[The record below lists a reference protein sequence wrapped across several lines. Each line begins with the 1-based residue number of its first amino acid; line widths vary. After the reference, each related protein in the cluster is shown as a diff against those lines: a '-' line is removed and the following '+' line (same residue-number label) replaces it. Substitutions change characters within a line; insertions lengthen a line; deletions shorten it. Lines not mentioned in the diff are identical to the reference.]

1 MFCLCCFKDNKMT
14 LVILFIS
21 TFLFCCQP
29 KQTTKDVI
37 TGAAQVD
44 LYIPLLVGK
53 SVALVANQT
62 SLVHQVHLV
71 DTLLSRG
78 INISKVFAPEHGFRG
93 EADAGASIDNTIDT
107 KTGLP
112 IFSLYGKNKKPSKE
126 FLEDVDMVV
135 FDIQD
140 VGARFYTYIS
150 TLHYVMEACA
160 ENSIPVLVL
169 DRPNPNAHYVDGPVL
184 DTVFKSFVG
193 MHPIPI
199 VHGMTMV
206 EYAQMINGEYWLK
219 DSMQCELYWQEMK
232 NYDHQKSYNLPI
244 KPSPNL
250 PNQQSILLYPS
261 LCLFE
266 QTTVSIGRG
275 TAFPFQVIGHP
286 NYDNKSFSFTPVSVV
301 EERKPKHEGSESFG
315 IDLRKIKVKKE
326 LNIKYLID
334 FYNKLKNTDSDFFG
348 KYFYR
353 IAGNKKLEN
362 QIKDGISEKEI
373 RSSWEIKL
381 SQYKA
386 KRKKYL
392 LYKDFE

>member
-1 MFCLCCFKDNKMT
+1 MKKLLILLFTSHLVFSQQNSEIKVGSEKMNEYLDKISNKS
-14 LVILFIS
+14 V
-21 TFLFCCQP
+21 
-29 KQTTKDVI
+29 
-37 TGAAQVD
+37 G
-44 LYIPLLVGK
+44 LLVNH
-53 SVALVANQT
+53 SSTVRST
-62 SLVHQVHLV
+62 HLI
-71 DTLLSRG
+71 DTLISKN
-78 INISKVFAPEHGFRG
+78 INIKKIFSPEHGFTGNIERG
-93 EADAGASIDNTIDT
+93 KTVNEDTLIIDEKII
-107 KTGLP
+107 P
-112 IFSLYGKNKKPSKE
+112 IVSMYGKTRIPSKE
-126 FLEDVDMVV
+126 SMKGLDIII

-150 TLHYVMEACA
+150 AMHNMMNICA
-160 ENSIPVLVL
+160 ELGISFLVL
-169 DRPNPNAHYVDGPVL
+169 DRPNPNSGYIDGPVL
-184 DTVFKSFVG
+184 EMEYQSYIG
-193 MHPIPI
+193 MHEIPI
-199 VHGMTMV
+199 VHALTVGELAKMIKGEKWIENSEKLKLEV
-206 EYAQMINGEYWLK
+206 IKVDNWDHSKEYK
-219 DSMQCELYWQEMK
+219 
-232 NYDHQKSYNLPI
+232 LPVR
-244 KPSPNL
+244 PSPNL

-301 EERKPKHEGSESFG
+301 EERKPKHEGNESFG

-334 FYNKLKNTDSDFFG
+334 FYNKLKETDSDFFG

>member
-1 MFCLCCFKDNKMT
+1 M
-14 LVILFIS
+14 
-21 TFLFCCQP
+21 
-29 KQTTKDVI
+29 
-37 TGAAQVD
+37 
-44 LYIPLLVGK
+44 
-53 SVALVANQT
+53 
-62 SLVHQVHLV
+62 
-71 DTLLSRG
+71 
-78 INISKVFAPEHGFRG
+78 
-93 EADAGASIDNTIDT
+93 
-107 KTGLP
+107 
-112 IFSLYGKNKKPSKE
+112 YGKTRIPSKE
-126 FLEDVDMVV
+126 SMKGLDIII

-150 TLHYVMEACA
+150 AMHNMMNICA
-160 ENSIPVLVL
+160 ELGISFLVL
-169 DRPNPNAHYVDGPVL
+169 DRPNPNSGYIDGPVL
-184 DTVFKSFVG
+184 EMEYQSYIG
-193 MHPIPI
+193 MHEIPI
-199 VHGMTMV
+199 VHALTVGELAKMIKGEKWIENSEKLKLEV
-206 EYAQMINGEYWLK
+206 IKIDNWDHSKEYK
-219 DSMQCELYWQEMK
+219 
-232 NYDHQKSYNLPI
+232 LPVR
-244 KPSPNL
+244 PSPNL

-275 TAFPFQVIGHP
+275 TPFPFQVIGHP
-286 NYDNKSFSFTPVSVV
+286 NYDNKSFSFTPFSVV

-386 KRKKYL
+386 KRKKYI

>member
-1 MFCLCCFKDNKMT
+1 MKKLLILLFTSHLVFSQQNSEIKVGSEKMNEYLDKISNKS
-14 LVILFIS
+14 V
-21 TFLFCCQP
+21 
-29 KQTTKDVI
+29 
-37 TGAAQVD
+37 G
-44 LYIPLLVGK
+44 LLVNH
-53 SVALVANQT
+53 SSTVRST
-62 SLVHQVHLV
+62 HLI
-71 DTLLSRG
+71 DTLISKN
-78 INISKVFAPEHGFRG
+78 INIKKIFSPEHGFTGNIERG
-93 EADAGASIDNTIDT
+93 KTVNEDTLIIDEKII
-107 KTGLP
+107 P
-112 IFSLYGKNKKPSKE
+112 IVSMYGKTRIPSKE
-126 FLEDVDMVV
+126 SMKGLDIII

-150 TLHYVMEACA
+150 AMHNMMNVCA
-160 ENSIPVLVL
+160 ELGISFLVL
-169 DRPNPNAHYVDGPVL
+169 DRPNPNSGYIDGPVL
-184 DTVFKSFVG
+184 EMEYQSYIG
-193 MHPIPI
+193 MHEIPI
-199 VHGMTMV
+199 VHALTVGELAKMIKGEKWIENSEKLKLEV
-206 EYAQMINGEYWLK
+206 IKIDNWDHSKEYK
-219 DSMQCELYWQEMK
+219 
-232 NYDHQKSYNLPI
+232 LPVR
-244 KPSPNL
+244 PSPNL

-275 TAFPFQVIGHP
+275 TPFPFQVIGHP
-286 NYDNKSFSFTPVSVV
+286 NYDNKSFSFIPVSVV
-301 EERKPKHEGSESFG
+301 EERKPKHEGSKSFG

>member
-1 MFCLCCFKDNKMT
+1 MIKLFLLLINLTYTTNQDINKKI
-14 LVILFIS
+14 ILGAERLNLYDKNIS
-21 TFLFCCQP
+21 NKSL
-29 KQTTKDVI
+29 
-37 TGAAQVD
+37 A
-44 LYIPLLVGK
+44 LLVNHSSLINNTHIIDTLSQNGYNIKKIFTPEHGLSGKIERGK
-53 SVALVANQT
+53 SI
-62 SLVHQVHLV
+62 SD
-71 DTLLSRG
+71 DTLL
-78 INISKVFAPEHGFRG
+78 INNKKIPIISM
-93 EADAGASIDNTIDT
+93 
-107 KTGLP
+107 
-112 IFSLYGKNKKPSKE
+112 YGKTRIPSYE
-126 FLEDVDMVV
+126 SLDGIDVVI

-150 TLHYVMEACA
+150 AMHNMMEVCA
-160 ENSIPVLVL
+160 NLNIDFIVF
-169 DRPNPNAHYVDGPVL
+169 DRPNPNGSYVDGPVL
-184 DTVFKSFVG
+184 EKEYKSYIG
-193 MHPIPI
+193 MHEIPI
-199 VHGMTMV
+199 VHGCTVGELALMIKGEKWIKNSEKLNLKVIPILNWDHTMD
-206 EYAQMINGEYWLK
+206 YK
-219 DSMQCELYWQEMK
+219 
-232 NYDHQKSYNLPI
+232 LPI

-275 TAFPFQVIGHP
+275 TPYPFQVIGHP

-301 EERKPKHEGSESFG
+301 EERKPKHEDNKSYG

-334 FYNKLKNTDSDFFG
+334 FYNKLNETDPDFFG

>member
-1 MFCLCCFKDNKMT
+1 MKKLLILLFTSHLVFSQQNSEIKVGSEKMHEYLDKISNKS
-14 LVILFIS
+14 L
-21 TFLFCCQP
+21 
-29 KQTTKDVI
+29 
-37 TGAAQVD
+37 G
-44 LYIPLLVGK
+44 LLVNH
-53 SVALVANQT
+53 SSTVRST
-62 SLVHQVHLV
+62 HLI
-71 DTLLSRG
+71 DTLISKN
-78 INISKVFAPEHGFRG
+78 INIKKIFSPEHGFTGNIERG
-93 EADAGASIDNTIDT
+93 KTVNEDTLIIDEKII
-107 KTGLP
+107 P
-112 IFSLYGKNKKPSKE
+112 IVSMYGKTRIPSKE
-126 FLEDVDMVV
+126 SMKGLDIII

-150 TLHYVMEACA
+150 AMHNMMNICA
-160 ENSIPVLVL
+160 ELGISFLVL
-169 DRPNPNAHYVDGPVL
+169 DRPNPNSGYIDGPVL
-184 DTVFKSFVG
+184 EMEYQSYIG
-193 MHPIPI
+193 MHEIPI
-199 VHGMTMV
+199 VHALTVGELAKMIKGEKWIENSEKLKLEV
-206 EYAQMINGEYWLK
+206 IKVDNWDHSKEYK
-219 DSMQCELYWQEMK
+219 
-232 NYDHQKSYNLPI
+232 LPVR
-244 KPSPNL
+244 PSPNL

-301 EERKPKHEGSESFG
+301 EERKPKHEGNESFG

-334 FYNKLKNTDSDFFG
+334 FYNKLKGTDSDFFG

>member
-1 MFCLCCFKDNKMT
+1 MKKLLILLFTSHLVLSQQNSEIKVGSEKMHEYLDQISNKS
-14 LVILFIS
+14 V
-21 TFLFCCQP
+21 
-29 KQTTKDVI
+29 
-37 TGAAQVD
+37 G
-44 LYIPLLVGK
+44 LLVNH
-53 SVALVANQT
+53 SSTVRST
-62 SLVHQVHLV
+62 HLI
-71 DTLLSRG
+71 DTLISKN
-78 INISKVFAPEHGFRG
+78 INIKKIFSPEHGFTGNIERG
-93 EADAGASIDNTIDT
+93 KTVNEDTLIIDEKII
-107 KTGLP
+107 P
-112 IFSLYGKNKKPSKE
+112 IVSMYGKTRIPSKE
-126 FLEDVDMVV
+126 SMKGLDIII

-150 TLHYVMEACA
+150 AMHNMMNICA
-160 ENSIPVLVL
+160 ELGISFLVL
-169 DRPNPNAHYVDGPVL
+169 DRPNPNSGYIDGPVL
-184 DTVFKSFVG
+184 EMEYQSYIG
-193 MHPIPI
+193 MHEIPI
-199 VHGMTMV
+199 VHALTVGELAKMIKGEKWIENSEKLKLEV
-206 EYAQMINGEYWLK
+206 IKIDNWDHSKEYK
-219 DSMQCELYWQEMK
+219 
-232 NYDHQKSYNLPI
+232 LPVR
-244 KPSPNL
+244 PSPNL

-301 EERKPKHEGSESFG
+301 EERKPKHEGNESFG

-334 FYNKLKNTDSDFFG
+334 FYNNLKGTDSDFFG

>member
-1 MFCLCCFKDNKMT
+1 MKKLLILLFTSHLVFSQQNSEIKVGSEKMHEYLDKISNKS
-14 LVILFIS
+14 V
-21 TFLFCCQP
+21 
-29 KQTTKDVI
+29 
-37 TGAAQVD
+37 G
-44 LYIPLLVGK
+44 LLVNH
-53 SVALVANQT
+53 SSTVRST
-62 SLVHQVHLV
+62 HLI
-71 DTLLSRG
+71 DTLISKN
-78 INISKVFAPEHGFRG
+78 INIKKIFSPEHGFTGNIERG
-93 EADAGASIDNTIDT
+93 KTVNEDTLIIDEKII
-107 KTGLP
+107 P
-112 IFSLYGKNKKPSKE
+112 IVSMYGKTRIPSKE
-126 FLEDVDMVV
+126 SMKGLDIII

-150 TLHYVMEACA
+150 AMHNMMNICA
-160 ENSIPVLVL
+160 ELGISFLVL
-169 DRPNPNAHYVDGPVL
+169 DRPNPNSGYIDGPVL
-184 DTVFKSFVG
+184 EMEYQSYIG
-193 MHPIPI
+193 MHEIPI
-199 VHGMTMV
+199 VHALTVGELAKMIKGEKWIENSEKLKLEV
-206 EYAQMINGEYWLK
+206 IKIDNWDHSKEYK
-219 DSMQCELYWQEMK
+219 
-232 NYDHQKSYNLPI
+232 LPVR
-244 KPSPNL
+244 PSPNL

-286 NYDNKSFSFTPVSVV
+286 DYDNKSFSFTPVSVV
-301 EERKPKHEGSESFG
+301 EERKPKHEGNESFG

-334 FYNKLKNTDSDFFG
+334 FYNKLKGTDSDFFG

>member
-1 MFCLCCFKDNKMT
+1 MKKLLILLFTCHLVFSQQNSQIKVGSEKMNEYIDMISNKS
-14 LVILFIS
+14 V
-21 TFLFCCQP
+21 
-29 KQTTKDVI
+29 
-37 TGAAQVD
+37 G
-44 LYIPLLVGK
+44 LLVNH
-53 SVALVANQT
+53 SSTVRST
-62 SLVHQVHLV
+62 HLI
-71 DTLLSRG
+71 DTLISKN
-78 INISKVFAPEHGFRG
+78 INIKKIFSPEHGFTGKIERG
-93 EADAGASIDNTIDT
+93 KTVNEDTLIIDEKIIPIVSMYGQTRIPSIESM
-107 KTGLP
+107 KGLD
-112 IFSLYGKNKKPSKE
+112 III
-126 FLEDVDMVV
+126 

-150 TLHYVMEACA
+150 AMHNMMNVCA
-160 ENSIPVLVL
+160 ELGISFLVL
-169 DRPNPNAHYVDGPVL
+169 DRPNPNSGYIDGPVL
-184 DTVFKSFVG
+184 EMEYQSYIG
-193 MHPIPI
+193 MHEIPI
-199 VHGMTMV
+199 VHALTVGELAKMIKGEKWIENSEKLKLEVIMIDNWNHSK
-206 EYAQMINGEYWLK
+206 EYK
-219 DSMQCELYWQEMK
+219 
-232 NYDHQKSYNLPI
+232 LPVR
-244 KPSPNL
+244 PSPNL

-275 TAFPFQVIGHP
+275 TPFPFQVIGHP
-286 NYDNKSFSFTPVSVV
+286 NYDNKSFSFTPISVA
-301 EERKPKHEGSESFG
+301 EERKPKHERSESFG

-334 FYNKLKNTDSDFFG
+334 FYNKLKYTDSDFFG

>member
-1 MFCLCCFKDNKMT
+1 MIKLFLLLINLTFTTNQDINKKI
-14 LVILFIS
+14 ILGAERLNLYDKNIS
-21 TFLFCCQP
+21 NKSL
-29 KQTTKDVI
+29 
-37 TGAAQVD
+37 A
-44 LYIPLLVGK
+44 LLVNHSSLINNTHIIDTLSQYGYNIKKIFTPEHGLSGKIERGK
-53 SVALVANQT
+53 SI
-62 SLVHQVHLV
+62 SD
-71 DTLLSRG
+71 DTLL
-78 INISKVFAPEHGFRG
+78 INNKKIPIISM
-93 EADAGASIDNTIDT
+93 
-107 KTGLP
+107 
-112 IFSLYGKNKKPSKE
+112 YGKTRIPSYE
-126 FLEDVDMVV
+126 SLDGIDVVI

-150 TLHYVMEACA
+150 AMHNMMEVCA
-160 ENSIPVLVL
+160 NLNIDFIVF
-169 DRPNPNAHYVDGPVL
+169 DRPNPNGSYVDGPVL
-184 DTVFKSFVG
+184 EKEYKSYIG
-193 MHPIPI
+193 MHEIPI
-199 VHGMTMV
+199 VHGCTVGELALMIKGEKWIKNSEKLNLKVIPILNWDHTMD
-206 EYAQMINGEYWLK
+206 YK
-219 DSMQCELYWQEMK
+219 
-232 NYDHQKSYNLPI
+232 LPI

-275 TAFPFQVIGHP
+275 TPYPFQVIGHP

-301 EERKPKHEGSESFG
+301 EERKPKHEDNKSYG

-334 FYNKLKNTDSDFFG
+334 FYNKLKETETDFFG

>member
-1 MFCLCCFKDNKMT
+1 MKKLLILLFTSHLVFSQQNSEIKVGSEKMNEYLNK
-14 LVILFIS
+14 IS
-21 TFLFCCQP
+21 N
-29 KQTTKDVI
+29 KSV
-37 TGAAQVD
+37 G
-44 LYIPLLVGK
+44 LLVNH
-53 SVALVANQT
+53 SSTVRST
-62 SLVHQVHLV
+62 HLI
-71 DTLLSRG
+71 DTLISKN
-78 INISKVFAPEHGFRG
+78 INIQKIFSPEHGFTGNIERG
-93 EADAGASIDNTIDT
+93 KTVNEDTLIIDEKII
-107 KTGLP
+107 P
-112 IFSLYGKNKKPSKE
+112 IVSMYGKTRIPSKE
-126 FLEDVDMVV
+126 SMKGLDIII

-150 TLHYVMEACA
+150 AMHNMMNVCA
-160 ENSIPVLVL
+160 ELGISFLVL
-169 DRPNPNAHYVDGPVL
+169 DRPNPNSGYIDGPVL
-184 DTVFKSFVG
+184 EKEYQSYIG
-193 MHPIPI
+193 MHEIPI
-199 VHGMTMV
+199 VHALTVGELAKMIKGEKWIENSEKLKLEV
-206 EYAQMINGEYWLK
+206 IKIDNWDHSKEYK
-219 DSMQCELYWQEMK
+219 
-232 NYDHQKSYNLPI
+232 LPVR
-244 KPSPNL
+244 PSPNL

-286 NYDNKSFSFTPVSVV
+286 KYDNKSFSFTPFSVV